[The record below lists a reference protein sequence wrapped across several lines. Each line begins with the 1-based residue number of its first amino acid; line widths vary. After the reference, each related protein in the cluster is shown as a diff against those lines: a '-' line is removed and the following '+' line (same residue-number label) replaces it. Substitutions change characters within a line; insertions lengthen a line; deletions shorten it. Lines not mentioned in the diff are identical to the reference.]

1 MTEQT
6 DSGTA
11 SIPAAAESIG
21 ARGATGVGIASLVA
35 AASGIVVLIIA
46 AHTLTKAQNAEF
58 LSFWGLIFFLFGIFG
73 GLQNEATRTVHVA
86 LHRPSSPG
94 RARGPRVVP
103 AGLALGAGVAAVLL
117 ATARLWGPGTLGTR
131 WGPLTAV
138 VVVGVVAFAGHSA
151 VAGALAGSGRWSTYS
166 RLIGAE
172 ATVRLLLVAA
182 VAVAGAR
189 TVGLEAASAGA
200 AGTWLILA
208 VVLRPL
214 RQSFALRADDTRRLF
229 ASRTAQAMLAT
240 AASSAFVVGF
250 PVLLR
255 LTTPTDAFAAAAPL
269 ILAVQLTRAPLLMP
283 LVAYQG
289 VAITYF
295 LAHRDE
301 GVRALLRLATVILA
315 VGLGGGGLAALLG
328 PWLLSVFGGPGYDAA
343 PLTLATLTFAASLLA
358 LLTLTG
364 IAVLS
369 VGSHRAYALGW
380 LAATTV
386 GIGILLLP
394 ATIDVRAAASLMIGP
409 VVGVAIHVAAI
420 SRANRRG
427 R

>member
-1 MTEQT
+1 MTEQA
-6 DSGTA
+6 DAGPA
-11 SIPAAAESIG
+11 STPAAGESIG

-35 AASGIVVLIIA
+35 AVSGIVVLFIA

-58 LSFWGLIFFLFGIFG
+58 LSFWGLIFFLFGTFG

-86 LHRPSSPG
+86 LHRPSSSGP
-94 RARGPRVVP
+94 ARGPRVVP
-103 AGLALGAGVAAVLL
+103 AGLALGAAVAAVLL
-117 ATARLWGPGTLGTR
+117 ATARLWAPGTLGTR
-131 WGPLTAV
+131 WVPLTAV
-138 VVVGVVAFAGHSA
+138 VVAGVVAFAGHSA

-166 RLIGAE
+166 RLVGAE

-214 RQSFALRADDTRRLF
+214 RQAFAVRADDTHRLF

-255 LTTPTDAFAAAAPL
+255 ITTPADAFAAAAPL

-295 LAHRDE
+295 LAHRDQ
-301 GVRALLRLATVILA
+301 GARALLRLGAVILA
-315 VGLGGGGLAALLG
+315 VGIAGGGLAALIG

-343 PLTLATLTFAASLLA
+343 PLMLATLTFAASLLA

-369 VGSHRAYALGW
+369 VGAHRAYALGW
-380 LAATTV
+380 LAATAV

-394 ATIDVRAAASLMIGP
+394 ATIDARVAASLLTGP

-420 SRANRRG
+420 SRATRRG

>member
-1 MTEQT
+1 MTEQADAGPAPT
-6 DSGTA
+6 
-11 SIPAAAESIG
+11 PAAGESIG

-35 AASGIVVLIIA
+35 AVSGIVVLFIA

-58 LSFWGLIFFLFGIFG
+58 LSFWGLIFFLFGTFG

-86 LHRPSSPG
+86 LHRPSSSGP
-94 RARGPRVVP
+94 ARGPRVVP
-103 AGLALGAGVAAVLL
+103 AGLALGAAVAAVLL
-117 ATARLWGPGTLGTR
+117 ATARLWAPGTLGTR
-131 WGPLTAV
+131 WVPLTAV
-138 VVVGVVAFAGHSA
+138 VVAGVVAFAGHSA

-166 RLIGAE
+166 RLVGAE

-214 RQSFALRADDTRRLF
+214 RQAFAVRADDTHRLF

-255 LTTPTDAFAAAAPL
+255 ITTPADAFAAAAPL

-295 LAHRDE
+295 LAHRDQ
-301 GVRALLRLATVILA
+301 GARALLRLGAVILA
-315 VGLGGGGLAALLG
+315 VGIAGGGLAALIG

-343 PLTLATLTFAASLLA
+343 PLMLATLTFAASLLA

-369 VGSHRAYALGW
+369 VGAHRAYALGW
-380 LAATTV
+380 LAATAV

-394 ATIDVRAAASLMIGP
+394 ATIDARVAASLLTGP

-420 SRANRRG
+420 SRATRRG

>member
-1 MTEQT
+1 MTGPADAEA
-6 DSGTA
+6 A
-11 SIPAAAESIG
+11 STTTTPESIG

-35 AASGIVVLIIA
+35 AVSGIVVLFIA

-58 LSFWGLIFFLFGIFG
+58 LSFWGLIFFLFGTFG

-86 LHRPSSPG
+86 LHRPSSSGP
-94 RARGPRVVP
+94 ARGPRVVL
-103 AGLALGAGVAAVLL
+103 AGLTLGSTVAGGLL
-117 ATARLWGPGTLGTR
+117 VTARLWAPDMLGTS
-131 WGPLTAV
+131 WGPLVAV
-138 VVVGVVAFAGHSA
+138 MAVGVIAFAGHSA

-166 RLIGAE
+166 RLVGAE
-172 ATVRLLLVAA
+172 ATVRLLLVAL
-182 VAVAGAR
+182 VALAGVR

-200 AGTWLILA
+200 AGTWLLLA
-208 VVLRPL
+208 VVLRPV
-214 RQSFALRADDTRRLF
+214 RQSFALRADDTRGLF

-255 LTTPTDAFAAAAPL
+255 ITTPSGAFSTAAPL

-295 LAHRDE
+295 LAHRNQ
-301 GVRALLRLATVILA
+301 GARAILRLGGVILA
-315 VGLGGGGLAALLG
+315 VGIGGAGLAALIG
-328 PWLLSVFGGPGYDAA
+328 PWLLSVFGGPGYDVT
-343 PLTLATLTFAASLLA
+343 PLLLATLTFAASLLG

-369 VGSHRAYALGW
+369 VGAHRMYAVGW
-380 LAATTV
+380 LVATMV
-386 GIGILLLP
+386 GVAILLLP
-394 ATIDVRAAASLMIGP
+394 ATIDVRVAASLLTGP

-420 SRANRRG
+420 ARATRQG